1 MTEAVAEGVTRATE
15 AAITRIT
22 ALEKLTTA
30 KARLHAAEQRIE
42 ELDNQ
47 NRKNCVI
54 INCVPETNDETKDS
68 QVVNVGRAAGVP
80 IPTISIDRAYRLGRP
95 QPGKIRPIMAKF
107 TTSGPRQKLFENR
120 KELSADRVKEHPIL
134 TPSVI
139 SRIFISECLSP
150 KNQHLL
156 FVARQLK
163 RQKALWAAYTTN
175 GRVKVKK
182 SEGDSAV
189 NITELDDLERV
200 VGAGAIREF
209 RPRGTAAAS
218 TARRQADL
226 AWQAADAMNSW
237 VTVAEGLQE
246 TDPAERTD
254 PAAEL
259 SPTQPHCVSSVSL
272 NQTPPRRR
280 HCVRVHDR
288 TADSR
293 NVPPY

>member
-1 MTEAVAEGVTRATE
+1 MPENRESWGEFLRGPEFTDLLKTLVTEAVAEGVTRATE

-22 ALEKLTTA
+22 ALEDELTTT
-30 KARLHAAEQRIE
+30 KARLLAAEQRIE

-47 NRKNCVI
+47 NRKNCLI
-54 INCVPETNDETKDS
+54 INGVPETDNDTTNS
-68 QVVNVGRAAGVP
+68 LVVNVGRAAGVT

-120 KELSADRVKEHPIL
+120 KDLSVDRVKEHPIL

-218 TARRQADL
+218 TPRRQADL
-226 AWQAADAMNSW
+226 AWQAADAVNSW
-237 VTVAEGLQE
+237 VT
-246 TDPAERTD
+246 ERRGGR
-254 PAAEL
+254 
-259 SPTQPHCVSSVSL
+259 
-272 NQTPPRRR
+272 TPGNRPGREDGPR
-280 HCVRVHDR
+280 
-288 TADSR
+288 S
-293 NVPPY
+293 

>member
-1 MTEAVAEGVTRATE
+1 MLRNLVTDAVADGVTRATE

-22 ALEKLTTA
+22 ALEDELATA

-47 NRKNCVI
+47 NRKNCLI
-54 INCVPETNDETKDS
+54 INGVPETNDETTDGL
-68 QVVNVGRAAGVP
+68 VVNVGRAAGVP

-107 TTSGPRQKLFENR
+107 TISGPRQKLFENR
-120 KELSADRVKEHPIL
+120 KELSADRVKEHPTL
-134 TPSVI
+134 TPSAI

-209 RPRGTAAAS
+209 RPRGTAAAN

-226 AWQAADAMNSW
+226 TWQAADAMNSW
-237 VTVAEGLQE
+237 VT
-246 TDPAERTD
+246 ERRGGRA
-254 PAAEL
+254 PG
-259 SPTQPHCVSSVSL
+259 HR
-272 NQTPPRRR
+272 PR
-280 HCVRVHDR
+280 
-288 TADSR
+288 S
-293 NVPPY
+293 

>member
-1 MTEAVAEGVTRATE
+1 MPENRESWGEFLRGPEFTDLLKTLVTEAVAEGVTRATE
-15 AAITRIT
+15 AAITRMT
-22 ALEKLTTA
+22 ALEDELTTT

-47 NRKNCVI
+47 NRKNCLI
-54 INCVPETNDETKDS
+54 INGVPETNNDTTNS
-68 QVVNVGRAAGVP
+68 LVVNVGRAAGVT

-226 AWQAADAMNSW
+226 AWQAADANNSW
-237 VTVAEGLQE
+237 VT
-246 TDPAERTD
+246 ERRGGR
-254 PAAEL
+254 
-259 SPTQPHCVSSVSL
+259 
-272 NQTPPRRR
+272 TPGNRPGREDGPR
-280 HCVRVHDR
+280 
-288 TADSR
+288 S
-293 NVPPY
+293 

>member
-1 MTEAVAEGVTRATE
+1 MPENRESWGEFLRGPEFTDLLKTLVTEAVAEGVTRATE

-22 ALEKLTTA
+22 ALEDELTTT

-47 NRKNCVI
+47 NRKNCLI
-54 INCVPETNDETKDS
+54 INGVPETNNDTTNS
-68 QVVNVGRAAGVP
+68 LVVNVGRAAGVT

-120 KELSADRVKEHPIL
+120 KDLSVDRVKEHPIL

-189 NITELDDLERV
+189 NITELDDLERN

-209 RPRGTAAAS
+209 RPRGTAATS
-218 TARRQADL
+218 TPRRQADL
-226 AWQAADAMNSW
+226 AWQAADAVNSW
-237 VTVAEGLQE
+237 VTEHRGG
-246 TDPAERTD
+246 RTPGNRPGRED
-254 PAAEL
+254 G
-259 SPTQPHCVSSVSL
+259 
-272 NQTPPRRR
+272 PR
-280 HCVRVHDR
+280 
-288 TADSR
+288 S
-293 NVPPY
+293 